1 MRHAMVWMVVIG
13 MVLVFSGVVS
23 AQQKLIDSVAKGC
36 DKELKTYCKD
46 VTPGEG
52 RVLACLYAHEDKLSS
67 QCEYALYDAAA
78 QLERAL
84 NALTYV
90 ANECRDDL
98 TKFCSDIKPGEG
110 RLLQCIDKNDAKV
123 SGRCKQALKDTGL
136 KK

>member
-1 MRHAMVWMVVIG
+1 MRHAMVWTVVIG
-13 MVLVFSGVVS
+13 MILVFSGVVS
-23 AQQKLIDSVAKGC
+23 AQQKLIESVTKGC
-36 DKELKTYCKD
+36 EKELTTYCKD

-52 RVLACLYAHEDKLSS
+52 RVLACLYAHEDKLSG

-84 NALTYV
+84 NALSYA

-98 TKFCSDIKPGEG
+98 TKFCSDIKPGGG
-110 RLLQCIDKNDAKV
+110 RLMQCIDKNDAKV
-123 SGRCKQALKDTGL
+123 SKRCKQALKDTGL

>member
-13 MVLVFSGVVS
+13 MVLAFSGVVS
-23 AQQKLIDSVAKGC
+23 AQQKLIESVTKGC
-36 DKELKTYCKD
+36 EKELTTYCKD

-52 RVLACLYAHEDKLSS
+52 RVLACLYAHEDKLSG

-84 NALTYV
+84 NALSYA

-98 TKFCSDIKPGEG
+98 TKFCSDIKPGGG
-110 RLLQCIDKNDAKV
+110 RLMQCIDKNDAKV
-123 SGRCKQALKDTGL
+123 SKRCKQALKDTGL

>member
-13 MVLVFSGVVS
+13 MVLVSSGVVS
-23 AQQKLIDSVAKGC
+23 AQQALIESVAKGC
-36 DKELKTYCKD
+36 ENELKTYCKD

-52 RVLACLYAHEDKLSS
+52 RVLACLYAHEDKLSG
-67 QCEYALYDAAA
+67 QCEFALYDAAA

-84 NALTYV
+84 NALSYA

-98 TKFCSDIKPGEG
+98 TKFCSDIKPGGG
-110 RLLQCIDKNDAKV
+110 RLMQCIDKNDAKV
-123 SGRCKQALKDTGL
+123 STRCKQALKETGL